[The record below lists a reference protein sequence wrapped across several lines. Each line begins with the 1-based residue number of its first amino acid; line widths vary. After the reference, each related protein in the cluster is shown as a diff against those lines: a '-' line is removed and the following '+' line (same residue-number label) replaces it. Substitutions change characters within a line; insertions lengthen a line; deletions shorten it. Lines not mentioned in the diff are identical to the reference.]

1 MPIGVACPCADDVSA
16 KFGTGTRYGLVARA
30 HRGAKHDQRG
40 KSLTTFPRY
49 AWETYIVSKAVGN
62 VRNNGAEL
70 IEPVDV
76 TNLGQQVRR
85 QLELSDRRVAVPHVP
100 ETDSPR

>member
-1 MPIGVACPCADDVSA
+1 MSGWMPIAVACPRADDVSA
-16 KFGTGTRYGLVARA
+16 KFGTGTRYGLVVRA
-30 HRGAKHDQRG
+30 HQRAKDDQRG

-70 IEPVDV
+70 AEPVNV
-76 TNLGQQVRR
+76 TDLEQQERL
-85 QLELSDRRVAVPHVP
+85 QL
-100 ETDSPR
+100 

>member
-1 MPIGVACPCADDVSA
+1 MPITVACPCAEDVSA
-16 KFGTGTRYGLVARA
+16 KFGTGTLYGLVARA
-30 HRGAKHDQRG
+30 HRLAKDDQRG

-70 IEPVDV
+70 VEPVDV
-76 TNLGQQVRR
+76 TDLEQQERV
-85 QLELSDRRVAVPHVP
+85 QL
-100 ETDSPR
+100 